1 MQIKD
6 EFKRQAKLADSDSDD
21 LLVKKKVQR
30 DEESDHEPAKKKQ
43 VKKEAKLVTDK
54 ELLARFYG
62 NDQELNAG
70 EKFLRNYILN
80 EGWKDSGAMQLT
92 KDKEMLGLL
101 KSDASGASVFYKKEV
116 VKPLGD

>member
-1 MQIKD
+1 
-6 EFKRQAKLADSDSDD
+6 
-21 LLVKKKVQR
+21 
-30 DEESDHEPAKKKQ
+30 

-80 EGWKDSGAMQLT
+80 EGWKDSGAM
-92 KDKEMLGLL
+92 
-101 KSDASGASVFYKKEV
+101 
-116 VKPLGD
+116 